1 MSGRNGNRSE
11 RIMEWDDRVLS
22 GEDAVLAGKIDE
34 FFRAELDI
42 REVKSDPGYGETD
55 KTVKLMISDNQNN
68 KRNGEIEKFVRE
80 SFSDK
85 KQEVRINDE
94 IREIKDE
101 ISYSNLDEISLEW
114 VKEWHEKKQGDGA
127 KKEEI
132 REFVTSSLE
141 KGGDVSG
148 QQSEHRKKTGLR
160 RSLVIKYILL
170 AAAVM
175 VGAIFLVDVLIPSKD
190 PVRLF
195 EKYYQSIPAVSPVT
209 RDANGNT
216 KNTWTSAAGS
226 YNNGD
231 YKAALA
237 GFSEL
242 AAMDT
247 SQVPPRFFLG
257 MTHIALGNYAQAVSL
272 LEGVAGRKGEYSK
285 EARWYLGL
293 IYLKEGNK
301 DKATENFELLAQSSG
316 YYSERSGK
324 ILRHLR

>member
-1 MSGRNGNRSE
+1 MRESDINRIKGSEVWENGE
-11 RIMEWDDRVLS
+11 LS
-22 GEDAVLAGKIDE
+22 LEDADLNRRIDE
-34 FFRAELDI
+34 FFKAEIDI

-80 SFSDK
+80 GFSYK
-85 KQEVRINDE
+85 TQEVRINDE
-94 IREIKDE
+94 IREIKEE
-101 ISYSNLDEISLEW
+101 IRHSSLDEISSEW

-141 KGGDVSG
+141 KGGNISG
-148 QQSEHRKKTGLR
+148 QQSDHRKKTGLR

-170 AAAVM
+170 TAAIM
-175 VGAIFLVDVLIPSKD
+175 VGAIFLVDVLMPSDD
-190 PVRLF
+190 PVRIF

-216 KNTWTSAAGS
+216 TNTWASSAGS

-242 AAMDT
+242 VAKDT

-257 MTHIALGNYAQAVSL
+257 MTYIALGYNAQATRL
-272 LEGVAGRKGEYSK
+272 LEEVAGRKGEYSK

-324 ILRHLR
+324 ILRRLR